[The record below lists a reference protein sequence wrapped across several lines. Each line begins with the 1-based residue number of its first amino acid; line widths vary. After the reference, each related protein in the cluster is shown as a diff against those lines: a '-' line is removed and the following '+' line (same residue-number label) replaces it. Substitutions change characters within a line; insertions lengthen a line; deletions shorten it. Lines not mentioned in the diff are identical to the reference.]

1 MTRAFAGRPGAR
13 RMSPGVTGWLAAVL
27 TTLLVAVLPGA
38 GASGLA
44 AHHGPG
50 EVKGVLDPG
59 LVIQT
64 VVGGLDRPTNV
75 VFDPSGN
82 MFVTTKPGLLLR
94 YAAPAYTAPQTILDL
109 RVSTYDNWDRGLL
122 GMTLDPKFAAG
133 RPYLY
138 VLQTYDKDPFGLAKM
153 PRWGTGGGT
162 EDVCP
167 APPGATNDGCTAS
180 GRLLRYTINA
190 NGTINAAGTKVLLDG
205 TTTPGGGWCQQFPSH
220 SIGRVEFGPDG
231 ALYVGAG
238 DGASFN
244 AVDYGQFGTRGGPT
258 PPNPCN
264 DRPGARG
271 TALTAATS
279 AGGALRAQAVRTAP
293 AKGFVSWDGAIL
305 RINPDTGL
313 AAAGNPLLNNG
324 IAGDDRI
331 VAYGLRNPFRFAFR
345 PGTNQLWLGD
355 VGWGAWEETNWF
367 ATGPTQKAV
376 PNFGWPCYEGKDRS
390 MRYDAANVGLCEQLF
405 AKPAQN
411 LGGVASPLVAP
422 LAQLNHKGA
431 YPTGC
436 NTSGGGAS
444 VGGQFLTGTSWPAK
458 FRGGYLFGDFARR
471 CLMIMPTGGGTQP
484 DPTKTVAVVDKIGPV
499 AIRRGPGDALYVVDI
514 VGGKILRLSGAGG
527 NRPPLAKFTATP
539 ATSDTLPMTVRF
551 DASASS
557 DPEGKPLT
565 FAWDLDGDDVCD
577 DATGVRTSW
586 TYRHSATVTTKVCV
600 TDAAGQ
606 VAVAS
611 RVIHAD
617 NTDPTVTA
625 MVSSTATGWAVG
637 DVITFTAV
645 GRDAEDGVLPESAY
659 EWTLVMRHCA
669 AEGDEDACHTHPLR
683 VASGSSVSLKVPD
696 HEYYAYVRAWVTVH
710 DSVGGTKTVRIDA
723 LPRVSTIIVETLPAG
738 IPVSV
743 GGASGA
749 SPVTGKFLEHGLAEL
764 IVPPRTK
771 LAGKTYAF
779 VRWTDNPDAIPD
791 RKFKAKPGT
800 NTYVAE
806 YKVVA
811 G

>member
-50 EVKGVLDPG
+50 EAKGVLDPG

-220 SIGRVEFGPDG
+220 SIGTVEFGPDG

-305 RINPDTGL
+305 RIDPDTGL

-390 MRYDAANVGLCEQLF
+390 MR
-405 AKPAQN
+405 
-411 LGGVASPLVAP
+411 
-422 LAQLNHKGA
+422 
-431 YPTGC
+431 
-436 NTSGGGAS
+436 
-444 VGGQFLTGTSWPAK
+444 
-458 FRGGYLFGDFARR
+458 
-471 CLMIMPTGGGTQP
+471 
-484 DPTKTVAVVDKIGPV
+484 
-499 AIRRGPGDALYVVDI
+499 
-514 VGGKILRLSGAGG
+514 
-527 NRPPLAKFTATP
+527 
-539 ATSDTLPMTVRF
+539 
-551 DASASS
+551 
-557 DPEGKPLT
+557 
-565 FAWDLDGDDVCD
+565 
-577 DATGVRTSW
+577 
-586 TYRHSATVTTKVCV
+586 
-600 TDAAGQ
+600 
-606 VAVAS
+606 
-611 RVIHAD
+611 
-617 NTDPTVTA
+617 
-625 MVSSTATGWAVG
+625 
-637 DVITFTAV
+637 
-645 GRDAEDGVLPESAY
+645 
-659 EWTLVMRHCA
+659 
-669 AEGDEDACHTHPLR
+669 
-683 VASGSSVSLKVPD
+683 
-696 HEYYAYVRAWVTVH
+696 
-710 DSVGGTKTVRIDA
+710 
-723 LPRVSTIIVETLPAG
+723 
-738 IPVSV
+738 
-743 GGASGA
+743 
-749 SPVTGKFLEHGLAEL
+749 
-764 IVPPRTK
+764 
-771 LAGKTYAF
+771 
-779 VRWTDNPDAIPD
+779 
-791 RKFKAKPGT
+791 
-800 NTYVAE
+800 
-806 YKVVA
+806 
-811 G
+811 